1 MSDIW
6 RNHDNYDSVDS
17 VKRRN
22 IRRRAIQGDEGP
34 GDQARGK
41 EEPEGTF
48 FFAELSGNAERE
60 HEDLLLRSV
69 PRAVAHRFRGA
80 AGARALTHAQYLSAL
95 VNLHDVARRRADEGD
110 NAMSAVLEKL
120 GLQTVTI

>member
-1 MSDIW
+1 
-6 RNHDNYDSVDS
+6 
-17 VKRRN
+17 VKRRD
-22 IRRRAIQGDEGP
+22 IRRRTTRRTEGP
-34 GDQARGK
+34 SDQARGK
-41 EEPEGTF
+41 EEPEGTY
-48 FFAELSGNAERE
+48 FFAELSGNPERE
-60 HEDLLLRSV
+60 HEDLLLRRV

-110 NAMSAVLEKL
+110 KAMSAVLQEL

>member
-1 MSDIW
+1 M
-6 RNHDNYDSVDS
+6 
-17 VKRRN
+17 KRRQASKKTV
-22 IRRRAIQGDEGP
+22 RRAEAQS
-34 GDQARGK
+34 K
-41 EEPEGTF
+41 EDPEATF
-48 FFAELSGNAERE
+48 FYQTVDLSESPERE
-60 HEDLLLRSV
+60 HEDLLLRRV

-110 NAMSAVLEKL
+110 DAMSAVLQQL